1 MTTLVI
7 VESPSKAKTINK
19 YLGSDYIVKGS
30 LGHVV
35 DLPSNELG
43 VDLQTYEPTYQ
54 PTDTGRKILAT
65 LRAEAKKCDEI
76 LLATDLDR
84 EGEAIAFHLA
94 NALKIKSPKRI
105 VYNEITKAAILTAF
119 ENPRAIDMAMV
130 ESQETRR
137 VVDRLIGFL
146 VSPML
151 STVLQTN
158 SSAGR
163 VQSPALAIIFERE
176 HAIKTF
182 KPIDHF
188 TVCVEFDGWKA
199 NLDTK
204 PLLGANEYLTD
215 KSVLDEI
222 ALASKQLQVKSF
234 ASKERKVKP
243 KAPFTTLSMINAAST
258 ALKLTSDRITA
269 CAQKLYENGL
279 ITYLRTDATFIA
291 DSAFSLIKE
300 YGQDNQLPMVDAKNE
315 WSSTEG
321 AQEAHECIRPS
332 DISIKETD
340 LGSDE
345 NNLYKLIWQR
355 TIASQMQPAIYD
367 THTIELTPT
376 ADIDY
381 PLTYNATAST
391 LTSAGWTTIY
401 NDLEATENDE
411 QASLPE
417 LTEGVSIDGTATV
430 LAKKTRAPKRFTDAS
445 LAKELDSRGIG
456 RPSTYASLV
465 KGLLAKKYLVQ
476 DKKLY
481 LTPTQSGADV
491 YMALRGQ
498 FAFLNANYTNVVVK

>member
-1 MTTLVI
+1 
-7 VESPSKAKTINK
+7 
-19 YLGSDYIVKGS
+19 
-30 LGHVV
+30 
-35 DLPSNELG
+35 
-43 VDLQTYEPTYQ
+43 
-54 PTDTGRKILAT
+54 
-65 LRAEAKKCDEI
+65 
-76 LLATDLDR
+76 
-84 EGEAIAFHLA
+84 
-94 NALKIKSPKRI
+94 
-105 VYNEITKAAILTAF
+105 
-119 ENPRAIDMAMV
+119 
-130 ESQETRR
+130 
-137 VVDRLIGFL
+137 
-146 VSPML
+146 
-151 STVLQTN
+151 
-158 SSAGR
+158 
-163 VQSPALAIIFERE
+163 
-176 HAIKTF
+176 
-182 KPIDHF
+182 
-188 TVCVEFDGWKA
+188 
-199 NLDTK
+199 
-204 PLLGANEYLTD
+204 
-215 KSVLDEI
+215 
-222 ALASKQLQVKSF
+222 
-234 ASKERKVKP
+234 
-243 KAPFTTLSMINAAST
+243 MINAAST

-300 YGQDNQLPMVDAKNE
+300 YGQDNQLPMVDVKNE

-340 LGSDE
+340 LGNDE

-355 TIASQMQPAIYD
+355 TIASQMQPAVYD

-376 ADIDY
+376 ADINY
-381 PLTYNATAST
+381 PVTYNATAST

-417 LTEGVSIDGTATV
+417 LTEGVTIDGTATV

-445 LAKELDSRGIG
+445 LPKELDSRGIG

-498 FAFLNANYTNVVVK
+498 FAFLNANYTKELEKCLDVIAEGGARYKGTVKQFHGQLDKELKNFMTKIPDAIKCPKCEHPLSKRGDWWGCTNFPDCKHTKDDDNGKPVERKPKAKVVLSEFDCTCGSKLIRRKSAPKKKGAKKKKPTSPYWYGCSNYPKCNKSFQEQNGKPLITQGI